1 MTLTQ
6 ENIDSFIKY
15 LVDNHIVTLKNNK
28 FRVISIWKKSSKVS
42 DEAKEKVNEFISG
55 YRSEKEAWFCLGH
68 HILEIPK
75 CPICGN
81 LAKFNEKGYNVC
93 CENHSVNSL
102 QWKKDKV
109 SIAFAHKTRED
120 LDKSVQNFVLHL
132 KRNMEMSIMDY
143 MEVNLGKKI

>member
-6 ENIDSFIKY
+6 ENIDRFIKY

-42 DEAKEKVNEFISG
+42 NEAKEKVNEFISG
-55 YRSEKEAWFCLGH
+55 YLSEKEAWFCLGH

-81 LAKFNEKGYNVC
+81 LAKFNEK
-93 CENHSVNSL
+93 
-102 QWKKDKV
+102 D
-109 SIAFAHKTRED
+109 II
-120 LDKSVQNFVLHL
+120 FV
-132 KRNMEMSIMDY
+132 
-143 MEVNLGKKI
+143 VKIIL